1 LVFIGK
7 SDYTGD
13 MLDPFL
19 LQQGPTSRLEFL
31 PDPDP
36 DLLAEALVAFA
47 NTDGGTIV
55 VGLDATGS
63 FVGQTYN
70 EDLEGVLRV
79 AEGQC
84 RPPVVLGN
92 WEQVELEEGTVV
104 VVRVPRSTE
113 LHALQDGR
121 VLVRSGAENRPLGG
135 DEIRRLASTKST
147 GDFEAETV
155 PGATIKDFDRDILDE
170 YLQKREERLRRV
182 FTGNIEDLLKEIGAL
197 TEAGQPTVAGILLFS
212 KYPQQW
218 LPQSGIVFVKFIGV
232 EPRGE
237 DGLAGYGRREEVTG
251 PLARLVENLWELT
264 WGEMAVSAVVRGLER
279 EETFEYPAFAVRE
292 ALVNAVCHRDYRLKG
307 RRIEVRMYSDRLEVI
322 SPGGLPGFITVDNI
336 VDEHFSRNPR
346 LVGALFHWGYIEEL
360 GLGIDR
366 MIEEMVQAGHK
377 PPSFD
382 AKPYS
387 FSVTLYNARER
398 LMANAPG
405 GRILNNR
412 QSRALQYIRDHGSIT
427 NREYR
432 TLCPDVS
439 AETARLDLS
448 ELVDQGVLLKIGSKK
463 GTYYIL
469 K

>member
-1 LVFIGK
+1 
-7 SDYTGD
+7 
-13 MLDPFL
+13 MLDPNL
-19 LQQGPTSRLEFL
+19 LQNGPNFRLEFMAE
-31 PDPDP
+31 PTPQA
-36 DLLAEALVAFA
+36 LAEALVAFA
-47 NTDGGTIV
+47 NTDGGIIV
-55 VGLDATGS
+55 VGLDASGEY
-63 FVGQTYN
+63 VGRVYS
-70 EDLEGVLRV
+70 EDLEGILHQ

-84 RPPVVLGN
+84 LPPVVIGN
-92 WEQVELEEGTVV
+92 WEQVETEKGAVV
-104 VVRVPRSTE
+104 AIRVPRSLE

-135 DEIRRLASTKST
+135 DEIRRLASTKNT
-147 GDFEAETV
+147 GDFEAEAV
-155 PGATIKDFDRDILDE
+155 PGATINDFDRAILDE
-170 YLQKREERLRRV
+170 YLAKREERLRRV
-182 FTGNIEDLLKEIGAL
+182 FTGDEKTLLQEIGAL
-197 TEAGQPTVAGILLFS
+197 NEAGDPTVAGILLFS

-218 LPQSGIVFVKFIGV
+218 LPQSGVVFVKFVGT

-237 DGLAGYGRREEVTG
+237 DGLAGYARREELTG

-264 WGEMAVSAVVRGLER
+264 WGEMAVSAVVRGLQR
-279 EETFEYPAFAVRE
+279 EETYEYPAFAVRE

-307 RRIEVRMYSDRLEVI
+307 RRIEVRMFSDRLEVI

-336 VDEHFSRNPR
+336 VEEHFSRNPR

-377 PPSFD
+377 PPSFT

-387 FSVTLYNARER
+387 FTVTLYNDRER
-398 LMANAPG
+398 LPFFVEGQPLNA
-405 GRILNNR
+405 R
-412 QSRALQYIRDHGSIT
+412 QARALQYVREHGSIT

-432 TLCPDVS
+432 ALCQDVS
-439 AETARLDLS
+439 AETLRLDLAD
-448 ELVDQGVLLKIGSKK
+448 LVERGILLKIGSKK